1 MGNIELTKKA
11 LAAEA
16 EGKKTAYQVRLAAT
30 QADIEAKAAARAAV
44 AKAALDKATAAK
56 AALAKTALAKE
67 AAAKAAAYNARK
79 TAYYADLE
87 AKAAAGRKAA
97 DLLAFKARAL
107 ASDKAAKGTNYEWTI
122 QKANAQAVLAKEA

>member
-44 AKAALDKATAAK
+44 AKAAAAK
-56 AALAKTALAKE
+56 ATIAKTALAKE

-107 ASDKAAKGTNYEWTI
+107 ASDKAAKGTNYGWTI
-122 QKANAQAVLAKEA
+122 QQANVKAVLAKEA

>member
-16 EGKKTAYQVRLAAT
+16 EGKKTAYQVGLAAT
-30 QADIEAKAAARAAV
+30 QADLEAKAAARAAV
-44 AKAALDKATAAK
+44 AKAALDNA
-56 AALAKTALAKE
+56 
-67 AAAKAAAYNARK
+67 AAAKAAIANARK
-79 TAYYADLE
+79 PAYYADLE

-97 DLLAFKARAL
+97 DLLAFKAKAL

-122 QKANAQAVLAKEA
+122 QKANAQVVLAKEA

>member
-30 QADIEAKAAARAAV
+30 QADLEAKAAARAAV
-44 AKAALDKATAAK
+44 AKAALDKATATKAALDNAAAAK
-56 AALAKTALAKE
+56 AAIAKTALAKE

-87 AKAAAGRKAA
+87 AKAI
-97 DLLAFKARAL
+97 

-122 QKANAQAVLAKEA
+122 QQANAKAVLAKEA